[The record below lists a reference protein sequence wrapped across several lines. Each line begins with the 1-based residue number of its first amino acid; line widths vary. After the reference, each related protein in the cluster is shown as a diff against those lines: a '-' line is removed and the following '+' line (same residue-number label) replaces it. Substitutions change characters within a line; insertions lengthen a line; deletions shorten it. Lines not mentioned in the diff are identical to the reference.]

1 MPRLP
6 TPRLQM
12 WGAARPGRLTALAA
26 AVSLGA
32 ALSGQAAWAQPAP
45 PADEGAKPPA
55 PARTADARP
64 GGVTVPTGG
73 SAFPTAGATVPVPP
87 GPSVDAPNQGR
98 LAALTIEA
106 GLGRVVNLPGAI
118 ANVFV
123 ADPRIAEVRPAS
135 PNTLFVFGAA
145 PGRTTLA
152 AMDGSGRVVAQYQVT
167 VRPAAYNAAEAASTI
182 SRAMPGSGIRVE
194 NLPSGLAVSG
204 QVATPADAARVL
216 DLTRNF
222 LADKQA
228 LTNRLTVVSSTQIS
242 LHVRIAE
249 MSRSVSRELGINWQA
264 LQGLGK
270 YAAIGLATSNP
281 VGLAAAPS
289 VLAGV
294 YANQSFGLSAII
306 DALAQDNLA
315 HMLAEPNLTTMS
327 GEPAS
332 FLVGGEFPIPVS
344 QQNNAISVTFK
355 QYGINLSFV
364 PTLMSDDRINI
375 HVRPE
380 ISQLS
385 NQGAV
390 QISAGTNSIS
400 IPALTTRRADT
411 TVEVGSGDSFA
422 IAGLLQETVSHGVNA
437 VPWLGEIP
445 ILGALFR
452 SDSFQRNESELV
464 IIVTPYIVRPVS
476 DPMALRHPDDA
487 FTPPNDLE
495 RILLLRQAGQP
506 ALVRPTRI
514 SGAAGWIV
522 Q

>member
-1 MPRLP
+1 MRGP
-6 TPRLQM
+6 
-12 WGAARPGRLTALAA
+12 ARPGRLAALAA
-26 AVSLGA
+26 AVFLGA
-32 ALSGQAAWAQPAP
+32 VLSSEAARAQPAP
-45 PADEGAKPPA
+45 EAPGQGATPGA
-55 PARTADARP
+55 EARAADARTD
-64 GGVTVPTGG
+64 GSTVPTG
-73 SAFPTAGATVPVPP
+73 STVPVASRAPAEA
-87 GPSVDAPNQGR
+87 VDQGR
-98 LAALTIEA
+98 RAPLVLEA

-152 AMDGSGRVVAQYQVT
+152 AMDSAGRVVAQYQVT
-167 VRPAAYNAAEAASTI
+167 VRPAAFNAAEAASTI

-194 NLPSGLAVSG
+194 AMPNGLAVSG
-204 QVATPADAARVL
+204 RVATPADAARVTEL
-216 DLTRNF
+216 ARSF
-222 LADKQA
+222 LAEKQVV
-228 LTNRLTVVSSTQIS
+228 TNRLTVASSTQIS

-281 VGLAAAPS
+281 VTAVIAAPNR
-289 VLAGV
+289 LAGAYV
-294 YANQSFGLSAII
+294 DRNFALGAVI
-306 DALAQDNLA
+306 DALAQDNLV
-315 HMLAEPNLTTMS
+315 HLLAEPNLTTMS

-332 FLVGGEFPIPVS
+332 FLVGGEFPIPVAE
-344 QQNNAISVTFK
+344 QNNTIALVFK
-355 QYGINLSFV
+355 QYGVNLSFV
-364 PTLMSDDRINI
+364 PTVMADDRINI

-380 ISQLS
+380 VSQLT

-390 QISAGTNSIS
+390 QISAGNSSIS
-400 IPALTTRRADT
+400 VPALTVRRADT

-422 IAGLLQETVSHGVNA
+422 IAGLLQETVTHGNSA

-476 DPMALRHPDDA
+476 DPTVLRQPDD
-487 FTPPNDLE
+487 TYSPPNDLE
-495 RILLLRQAGQP
+495 RILLLRQTGQ
-506 ALVRPTRI
+506 ASLVRPTRI

>member
-1 MPRLP
+1 MRAP
-6 TPRLQM
+6 
-12 WGAARPGRLTALAA
+12 ARPGRLAALAA

-32 ALSGQAAWAQPAP
+32 ALSGPTARAQTAP
-45 PADEGAKPPA
+45 PADEGARPSA
-55 PARTADARP
+55 PAARPADGRP
-64 GGVTVPTGG
+64 GGVTI
-73 SAFPTAGATVPVPP
+73 PVAP

-98 LAALTIEA
+98 LAALVVEA
-106 GLGRVVNLPGAI
+106 GLGRVVNLPGAV

-152 AMDGSGRVVAQYQVT
+152 AMDASGRVVAQYQVT
-167 VRPAAYNAAEAASTI
+167 VRPAAYTAAEAASTI
-182 SRAMPGSGIRVE
+182 SRVLPGSGIRVE
-194 NLPSGLAVSG
+194 TLPTGLAVSG
-204 QVATPADAARVL
+204 TVATPADAARVL
-216 DLTRNF
+216 ELARSFLTE
-222 LADKQA
+222 KQA
-228 LTNRLTVVSSTQIS
+228 VTNRLTVASATQIS
-242 LHVRIAE
+242 LRVRIAE

-281 VGLAAAPS
+281 VTLAAAPS
-289 VLAGV
+289 ALAGV
-294 YANQSFGLSAII
+294 YADRNFGLSAVI

-315 HMLAEPNLTTMS
+315 HLLAEPNLTTMS

-332 FLVGGEFPIPVS
+332 FLVGGEFPIPIA

-364 PTLMSDDRINI
+364 PTLLSDDRINI

-380 ISQLS
+380 VSQLT

-390 QISAGTNSIS
+390 QISAGLNAIS

-411 TVEVGSGDSFA
+411 TIEVGSGDSFA
-422 IAGLLQETVSHGVNA
+422 IAGLLQETVSQGNNA

-452 SDSFQRNESELV
+452 SDTFQRNESELV

-476 DPMALRHPDDA
+476 DPTALRQPNDGYA
-487 FTPPNDLE
+487 PPNDLE
-495 RILLLRQAGQP
+495 RILLLRQTGQP
-506 ALVRPTRI
+506 GSVRPTRI

>member
-1 MPRLP
+1 MRAP
-6 TPRLQM
+6 
-12 WGAARPGRLTALAA
+12 ARPARLAALLA

-32 ALSGQAAWAQPAP
+32 ALSGPAAHAQPTPSAE
-45 PADEGAKPPA
+45 EGTRPPA
-55 PARTADARP
+55 PAARP
-64 GGVTVPTGG
+64 GGVTVPV
-73 SAFPTAGATVPVPP
+73 AP
-87 GPSVDAPNQGR
+87 GPAVDSPNQGR
-98 LAALTIEA
+98 LAALTVEA
-106 GLGRVVNLPGAI
+106 GLGRVVNLPGAV

-167 VRPAAYNAAEAASTI
+167 VRPAAYTAAEAASTI
-182 SRAMPGSGIRVE
+182 NRAMPGGGIRVE
-194 NLPSGLAVSG
+194 TLPTGLAVSG
-204 QVATPADAARVL
+204 QVATPADAARVVE
-216 DLTRNF
+216 
-222 LADKQA
+222 LARSFVTEKQTV
-228 LTNRLTVVSSTQIS
+228 TNRLSVASATQIS
-242 LHVRIAE
+242 LRVRIAE

-270 YAAIGLATSNP
+270 YAAVGLATSNP
-281 VGLAAAPS
+281 VTATIATPS

-294 YANQSFGLSAII
+294 YADRSVALGAVI
-306 DALAQDNLA
+306 DALAQDNLV
-315 HMLAEPNLTTMS
+315 HLLAEPNLTTMS

-332 FLVGGEFPIPVS
+332 FLVGGEFPIPIA
-344 QQNNAISVTFK
+344 QQNGVLSLAFK
-355 QYGINLSFV
+355 QYGVNLSFV
-364 PTLMSDDRINI
+364 PTVMSDDRISI

-380 ISQLS
+380 VSQLT

-390 QISAGTNSIS
+390 QLSYLNSSIS
-400 IPALTTRRADT
+400 VPALSVRRADT

-422 IAGLLQETVSHGVNA
+422 IAGLLQETVTQGTSA

-476 DPMALRHPDDA
+476 DPTALRYPNDA
-487 FTPPNDLE
+487 YTPANDLE
-495 RILLLRQAGQP
+495 RILLLRQSGQAAP
-506 ALVRPTRI
+506 VRPTRI

>member
-1 MPRLP
+1 MRRL
-6 TPRLQM
+6 
-12 WGAARPGRLTALAA
+12 ARPGRLAALAA
-26 AVSLGA
+26 AWCLGT
-32 ALSGQAAWAQPAP
+32 ALSGQTASAQPTPDASG
-45 PADEGAKPPA
+45 EGARPVPE
-55 PARTADARP
+55 ARTADARA
-64 GGVTVPTGG
+64 GGMTIPIASRAPT
-73 SAFPTAGATVPVPP
+73 
-87 GPSVDAPNQGR
+87 DAPDQGR
-98 LAALTIEA
+98 RAALVLEA

-167 VRPAAYNAAEAASTI
+167 VRPAAFNAAEASSTI
-182 SRAMPGSGIRVE
+182 SRAMPGSSIRVE
-194 NLPSGLAVSG
+194 TLPTGLAVSG
-204 QVATPADAARVL
+204 QVATPADAARVM
-216 DLTRNF
+216 DMARSF
-222 LADKQA
+222 LADKQTA
-228 LTNRLTVVSSTQIS
+228 TNRLTVTSSTQIS
-242 LHVRIAE
+242 LRVRIAE

-281 VGLAAAPS
+281 VTATLAAPS
-289 VLAGV
+289 VLAGAYV
-294 YANQSFGLSAII
+294 NRNLGLSAII
-306 DALAQDNLA
+306 DALAQDNLV
-315 HMLAEPNLTTMS
+315 HLLAEPNLTTMS

-332 FLVGGEFPIPVS
+332 FLVGGEFPIPVAE
-344 QQNNAISVTFK
+344 QNNTISLVFK
-355 QYGINLSFV
+355 QYGVNLSFV

-380 ISQLS
+380 VSQLT

-390 QISAGTNSIS
+390 QLSTGNNSIS
-400 IPALTTRRADT
+400 IPALTVRRADT

-422 IAGLLQETVSHGVNA
+422 IAGLLQETVTHGTSA

-476 DPMALRHPDDA
+476 DPAVLRQPDDA
-487 FTPPNDLE
+487 YAPPNDLE
-495 RILLLRQAGQP
+495 RLLLLRQTGQVGS
-506 ALVRPTRI
+506 VRPTRI

>member
-1 MPRLP
+1 MSRTRMPWLQRQSPARL
-6 TPRLQM
+6 
-12 WGAARPGRLTALAA
+12 GRFAALAA
-26 AVSLGA
+26 AMSLGA
-32 ALSGQAAWAQPAP
+32 ALSAQAQPMP
-45 PADEGAKPPA
+45 PADEGLRPA
-55 PARTADARP
+55 AAPRPADARP
-64 GGVTVPTGG
+64 GGVTVPV
-73 SAFPTAGATVPVPP
+73 AP
-87 GPSVDAPNQGR
+87 GPAVDGPNQGR
-98 LAALTIEA
+98 LGALTVEA
-106 GLGRVVNLPGAI
+106 GLGRVLNLPGAV

-135 PNTLFVFGAA
+135 PSTLFIFGAA

-152 AMDGSGRVVAQYQVT
+152 AMDGSGRVVAQYQLT
-167 VRPAAYNAAEAASTI
+167 VRPAAYNAAEAAGTI

-194 NLPSGLAVSG
+194 TLPSGLAVSG

-216 DLTRNF
+216 DLARNF
-222 LADKQA
+222 LADKQVV
-228 LTNRLTVVSSTQIS
+228 TNRLTVASSTQIS
-242 LHVRIAE
+242 LRVRIAE
-249 MSRSVSRELGINWQA
+249 ISRSVSRELGINWTA

-270 YAAIGLATSNP
+270 YAAIGLATSTP
-281 VGLAAAPS
+281 VGLAAAPAL
-289 VLAGV
+289 VATGV
-294 YANQSFGLSAII
+294 YADRSFSLGAVI

-315 HMLAEPNLTTMS
+315 HLLAEPNLTTMS

-332 FLVGGEFPIPVS
+332 FLVGGEFPVPVS
-344 QQNNAISVTFK
+344 QQNNAISVSFK

-364 PTLMSDDRINI
+364 PTLLADDRINI

-380 ISQLS
+380 VSQLS

-400 IPALTTRRADT
+400 IPALTTRRAET

-422 IAGLLQETVSHGVNA
+422 IAGLLQETVSHSNNA
-437 VPWLGEIP
+437 IPWLGEIP

-452 SDSFQRNESELV
+452 SDTFQRNESELV

-476 DPMALRHPDDA
+476 DPTALRQPNDA
-487 FTPPNDLE
+487 YTPPNDIE
-495 RILLLRQAGQP
+495 RILLLRQLGQTAP
-506 ALVRPTRI
+506 VRPTRI